1 MQSMDYDHPDW
12 EGAGRINDWR
22 NYISQELRD
31 MWDAFSLG
39 QKRAIAENADEI
51 ASREEWD

>member
-12 EGAGRINDWR
+12 ENAGRVHDWR
-22 NYISQELRD
+22 NYTSGELRA
-31 MWDAFSLG
+31 MWDTFTLD

>member
-1 MQSMDYDHPDW
+1 MQTIDFEHPDW
-12 EGAGRINDWR
+12 EGAGRVCDWR
-22 NYISQELRD
+22 NYISDDLKL
-31 MWDAFSLG
+31 MWNDFTLG

>member
-12 EGAGRINDWR
+12 EAAGRVCDWR
-22 NYISQELRD
+22 NYINKELRD
-31 MWDAFSLG
+31 MWDAFSLN
-39 QKRAIAENADEI
+39 QKRAIADNAEEI

>member
-1 MQSMDYDHPDW
+1 MQPMDYDHPDW
-12 EGAGRINDWR
+12 EEAGRVHNWR
-22 NYISQELRD
+22 NHISQELRD
-31 MWDAFSLG
+31 MWDAFSID